1 MEFYIVI
8 GVITAFL
15 AQKSI
20 RFYDINRFFSYFLLS
35 CFVLLPSIIE
45 GCRDWD
51 LGSDMQGYGSAYFY
65 NAQSYDNIHLFLA
78 NLDSKEYAY
87 QLLCYFCGKVGT
99 INFYMFIA
107 AVIKMIM
114 LALTCIYF
122 REKTIVWLFVFCYMM
137 FFYWYGFSLMRQSLA
152 LSICM
157 YSLTFFYERKYL
169 GFILCILI
177 AYLFHNSAV
186 FMLFILIIRIMERF
200 EKRAKYAIAG
210 IILCY
215 IFANTLFLL
224 IASSGLF
231 GESKMDLYI
240 DSGVASAK
248 SNILIMSYFFFLPFW
263 GNVDDDDLVYYT
275 QVTSAIGLM
284 FLLLANL
291 FEVAFRVSFYQ
302 MILLLIIVPE
312 MIMEIPNSQRK
323 TTLII
328 ITIILFFVHI
338 YISNQH
344 GMADTV
350 PYRSKII
357 ELFL

>member
-87 QLLCYFCGKVGT
+87 HILCYLCGKIGT

-157 YSLTFFYERKYL
+157 FSLTFFYERNYL
-169 GFILCILI
+169 GFILCVCV
-177 AYLFHNSAV
+177 AYTFHNSAI
-186 FMLFILIIRIMERF
+186 FMCFILVIRYLEQYKNRTMYSII
-200 EKRAKYAIAG
+200 G

-215 IFANTLFLL
+215 FFASILFVY

-231 GESKMDLYI
+231 GESKMDLYL

-248 SNILIMSYFFFLPFW
+248 TNILIMLYYLLLPFFIKSD
-263 GNVDDDDLVYYT
+263 NKDLSYYVK
-275 QVTSAIGLM
+275 VTAAMGLM
-284 FLLLANL
+284 FLFLANL

-312 MIMEIPNSQRK
+312 MIREIPNSQRK
-323 TTLII
+323 TTLKIM
-328 ITIILFFVHI
+328 TIFLFFIHI